1 MFLNRVRDPV
11 LRAQEGDRIDGDGV
25 AEGELLGH
33 GFGKGFPP
41 RGLAVSDRED
51 DFQRR
56 VQGKEVWV
64 DFAGGGVDGGAVA
77 PETVRDGGEALRV
90 GLPGGGVGFGP
101 DKGAEGVAVRGVVET
116 FLRWGFFLTFN
127 YGVGAWG
134 RRTAMWWQGSKPRI
148 SRAALRDD
156 VPVLGRPAPMT
167 WRVSPASLS
176 ACSWAD
182 LCCGKSSPKALR
194 IRCMFCGVGW

>member
-11 LRAQEGDRIDGDGV
+11 LCSQERDRIDGDGV

-101 DKGAEGVAVRGVVET
+101 DKGAEGVAVCGVVEA
-116 FLRWGFFLTFN
+116 FLGGVFFLIFELAGSINGDDVRPCGGMGRNLGSRERLLGTMSRF
-127 YGVGAWG
+127 AEG
-134 RRTAMWWQGSKPRI
+134 RRR
-148 SRAALRDD
+148 
-156 VPVLGRPAPMT
+156 
-167 WRVSPASLS
+167 
-176 ACSWAD
+176 
-182 LCCGKSSPKALR
+182 
-194 IRCMFCGVGW
+194 